1 MSRESNSR
9 PRHPLA
15 PVAAALESPLGDHVL
30 FYLTQL
36 EHIFRSAT
44 EQSIQEFDLNLRQYS
59 TLAFIVNG
67 HAPTQQEL
75 SQLLRLDLSQVVTLT
90 KGLEARGL
98 LARHTAAHDRR
109 AKSLS
114 ITAAGRRLYAQ
125 AAVEVRRVEDHLTA
139 SLSRRDHVA
148 LRALLGRILPLP

>member
-1 MSRESNSR
+1 MSQESNPR

-15 PVAAALESPLGDHVL
+15 PVAAALESPLGDHAL

-36 EHIFRSAT
+36 EHTFRSAT
-44 EQSIQEFDLNLRQYS
+44 ENSIQEFDLDLRQYS
-59 TLAFIVNG
+59 TLAFIVDG

-75 SQLLRLDLSQVVTLT
+75 SQLLRLDLSQVVSLT

-98 LARHTAAHDRR
+98 LVRQTAAHDRR
-109 AKSLS
+109 AKTLA

-125 AAVEVRRVEDHLTA
+125 AALEVRRVEEHLTA
-139 SLSRRDHVA
+139 SLSRRDHIA